1 VAAYPTTGNALNFV
15 GAASTAYPQ
24 NLAFHKN
31 FGTLA
36 MADLPLPGGV
46 DFAKRAEYR
55 GFRIR
60 VIRAYD
66 INGDR
71 MPLRTDVLY
80 GTKALLPEIAV
91 RITG

>member
-1 VAAYPTTGNALNFV
+1 LTIV
-15 GAASTAYPQ
+15 GAASATLPQ

-31 FGTLA
+31 AFTLA

-46 DFAKRAEYR
+46 DFAKRADYR
-55 GFRIR
+55 GFRLR
-60 VIRAYD
+60 VVRAYD

-80 GTKALLPEIAV
+80 GTKAVLPEIAC